1 MENFPDCLSK
11 KLATN
16 YLHRFLRPL
25 HRDMKHS
32 DKVKLP
38 NGLMLVPMK
47 GDNMFEVG
55 DLLFQS
61 YYVSVFANHSCG
73 VMIK

>member
-1 MENFPDCLSK
+1 
-11 KLATN
+11 
-16 YLHRFLRPL
+16 
-25 HRDMKHS
+25 
-32 DKVKLP
+32 
-38 NGLMLVPMK
+38 MLVPMK

-61 YYVSVFANHSCG
+61 YYVSAFANHNCG